1 MKKIPIYFNKSAF
14 DNATEIFKQKTH
26 IIKQMHLEFK
36 KLLKTDENLV
46 IDYTDAKQDFL
57 NKLFEQKKEVNS
69 LNVSAEKLADLLNL
83 DTTHL
88 EELQN
93 EFRSVILSSEPSKDD
108 FTTFAET
115 DDEIEKFKLCA
126 EIIKTAITAHETIK
140 KLRPA
145 DMRNYLLPFAP
156 LLIWNADESKL
167 MPSPAFIK
175 NSINV

>member
-14 DNATEIFKQKTH
+14 DNATEIFQQKTS
-26 IIKQMHLEFK
+26 IIKQINSEFK
-36 KLLKTDENLV
+36 KLLKTDDTLI
-46 IDYTDAKQDFL
+46 IDYSDLKKDFL
-57 NKLFEQKKEVNS
+57 SKLTEQKKEVNS
-69 LNVSAEKLADLLNL
+69 LNLSGDKLAELLNL

-88 EELQN
+88 DQLQT
-93 EFRSVILSSEPSKDD
+93 EIRSVILSSEPSKDN

-115 DDEIEKFKLCA
+115 DAEIEKFKLCA

-156 LLIWNADESKL
+156 LIMWDPNESKL
-167 MPSPAFIK
+167 MPSHTFIK
-175 NSINV
+175 NSSNV